1 MCLCVCVS
9 LHLYLHLYLYN
20 ADRRTDRPTDLHTYV
35 HAHIRLARPQPFAIH
50 AFRCPRSSPSNPEPY
65 QIIAQRVRE
74 CFARMVSL
82 VSDGF
87 NRSAASFPP
96 GDRSKDLH
104 HSHAT
109 TPQIWPNAWATCM
122 FTCSNRLWRKCAK
135 PFGGMPHVIQRRN
148 VGFRLLSRKSKRKP
162 SLAATSI
169 RKPHEIL

>member
-1 MCLCVCVS
+1 MCVCVCVS

-82 VSDGF
+82 VSDGSTDLRRASHQAIGPRTCITRMRRLH
-87 NRSAASFPP
+87 RSGQMP
-96 GDRSKDLH
+96 GHLH
-104 HSHAT
+104 VHLF
-109 TPQIWPNAWATCM
+109 Q
-122 FTCSNRLWRKCAK
+122 
-135 PFGGMPHVIQRRN
+135 
-148 VGFRLLSRKSKRKP
+148 P
-162 SLAATSI
+162 SLAQVRQAI
-169 RKPHEIL
+169 RGDASRDTAAERRVSPPLP